1 MTAEASTVLNWRKP
15 SRGYIVSL
23 GVALVG
29 LTTLVMGLGGELRYR
44 AGLDATDVIDHEG
57 LWAFIFS
64 LSWGYWFR
72 LIFWGRVPPSYQ
84 NLVRTVLS
92 AVLIAELPLAAA
104 AAFMAV
110 TQGVPQSG
118 DQVAETIMIGIFTAA
133 GTLCQI
139 STVIWLLRYRKE

>member
-1 MTAEASTVLNWRKP
+1 MEASGMLHWRKP
-15 SRGYIVSL
+15 SRGYIISL

-29 LTTLVMGLGGELRYR
+29 LATLGMGLGGEVRYR

-57 LWAFIFS
+57 LWVFIFS

-72 LIFWGRVPPSYQ
+72 LIFWDRVPLNYQ

-92 AVLIAELPLAAA
+92 ALLIAELPLAIV
-104 AAFMAV
+104 AAFMAI
-110 TQGVPQSG
+110 TQGKPLTD
-118 DQVAETIMIGIFTAA
+118 DQVAATIMIGMFTVI
-133 GTLCQI
+133 GVLCQI